1 MSPIGDDAGA
11 IYRLPQSHT
20 ARFSVADRDNP
31 NVFDAHLC
39 WSAGRAPCFVRPDT
53 GG

>member
-1 MSPIGDDAGA
+1 MSPIGDNAGA
-11 IYRLPQSHT
+11 IYRLPCAHT

-39 WSAGRAPCFVRPDT
+39 WSASRVPCFGRPDT